1 MATDNGEG
9 RFATVSP
16 QDIELGL
23 QQMVLKKLVELHM
36 AGWFDACLRTLQDDF
51 GFDEGQL
58 AEFARSFR
66 EKVDES
72 QDKTAEAATDPE

>member
-16 QDIELGL
+16 QDIELGI

-36 AGWFDACLRTLQDDF
+36 ANWFDCCLRALKDDF
-51 GFDEGQL
+51 GFDEERL
-58 AEFARSFR
+58 AKFARSFR
-66 EKVDES
+66 ERVDES
-72 QDKTAEAATDPE
+72 QETAEAANTDPN